1 MCEGPRLSWSMVG
14 GTRVLARDRAAGRSL
29 IGGLGVF
36 GVGSMW
42 WDDDEGTRLLPG
54 FDDAPEVEKGV
65 VPC

>member
-1 MCEGPRLSWSMVG
+1 MVG